1 MPFTSQKQ
9 RRLFYALKNKGEM
22 KQSTIDRWNDE
33 TKAAQGRG
41 DLPEKL
47 PKYVGKQASIASMI
61 GHRYNSEPE
70 VSNETKERLRRLFA
84 KQAAFSVAHK
94 KKIYDVALK
103 KHRPDLLDD
112 ERSVTLTNLE
122 WMKPRESL
130 ADMKKMLPGS
140 VAVSVHRQVFGG
152 TQKTAAFPPALT
164 KSLLGAINGAV
175 AGALIGSRSSLD
187 DQTVRGLVQGALTG
201 ALVGGAAA
209 QATGSRAAQFA
220 AGGMGGYLASRGPL
234 GPSRPQ
240 VHVRLDQNNTG
251 EAPSATEKMM
261 DVAERIQSK
270 LAMDKIA
277 ISDELAYRALDGRLG
292 RNGGVMDDKK
302 LRAIGL
308 HAGRMARKTD
318 ASIAELDQI
327 GRHLSGL
334 RSTQNEIN
342 ANVNKA
348 TAVASNLKNRPGL
361 SNTAKGVIG
370 VATLGAGLYAAHR
383 INKNRKEAP

>member
-47 PKYVGKQASIASMI
+47 PKYVDKEASIASMI
-61 GHRYNSEPE
+61 GHRYNSEQE
-70 VSNETKERLRRLFA
+70 VSGETRERLRKRFA
-84 KQAAFSVAHK
+84 KQ
-94 KKIYDVALK
+94 
-103 KHRPDLLDD
+103 
-112 ERSVTLTNLE
+112 
-122 WMKPRESL
+122 
-130 ADMKKMLPGS
+130 
-140 VAVSVHRQVFGG
+140 
-152 TQKTAAFPPALT
+152 AAFPPALT

-175 AGALIGSRSSLD
+175 AGALIGSRRSLD
-187 DQTVRGLVQGALTG
+187 DQTVRGMVQGALTG
-201 ALVGGAAA
+201 ALAGGAAA

-251 EAPSATEKMM
+251 EAPGATEKMM

-270 LAMDKIA
+270 MAMDKIA
-277 ISDELAYRALDGRLG
+277 ISDDLALSAFDGRFK
-292 RNGGVMDDKK
+292 RNGGVMNDKK
-302 LRAIGL
+302 LRSAGL
-308 HAGRMARKTD
+308 HARRMSRRVD
-318 ASIAELDQI
+318 ASIANLDRI
-327 GRHLSGL
+327 GRDVSGL

-342 ANVNKA
+342 ANVSKA
-348 TAVASNLKNRPGL
+348 TAIASNLKNRPGL

-370 VATLGAGLYAAHR
+370 AATLGAGLYAAHR
-383 INKNRKEAP
+383 INKHRKEAP